1 MNVVRYLDLISFIG
15 KYDNSNMK
23 VIVIPKNI
31 CFWRTL
37 KYNSIHEIL
46 WNIDMVCVAQIN
58 DAIWNI

>member
-1 MNVVRYLDLISFIG
+1 
-15 KYDNSNMK
+15 MK

-31 CFWRTL
+31 CFWKTL